1 MGTDRKYQMVGQRE
15 STEKDELNG
24 GGILVVM
31 WKLTTRNPLPK
42 LRPSINRGQQKLN
55 KPFSVARQ
63 DFLPVMG
70 LRHQP
75 SYKTST
81 YNLSCL

>member
-63 DFLPVMG
+63 DLQRTGWDINSPTK
-70 LRHQP
+70 P
-75 SYKTST
+75 STQ
-81 YNLSCL
+81 NLSSL